1 MVLLSLALFA
11 MPVPAA
17 TTQQEKTQACN
28 ASAKGLKDGEYRKI
42 RIECLKARKS
52 GGRRRPPA
60 RNDDDGDGRMNGAG
74 LAGLRTICGN
84 EIPALAGFSFIQR

>member
-1 MVLLSLALFA
+1 VVLLSLALFA

-28 ASAKGLKDGEYRKI
+28 AKARGLKGGEYKKI

-52 GGRRRPPA
+52 GGGGARPLVTMTMA
-60 RNDDDGDGRMNGAG
+60 TVA
-74 LAGLRTICGN
+74 
-84 EIPALAGFSFIQR
+84 